1 MEDLDPTTLAD
12 YLAIAAKL
20 LVIKSK
26 AILPSLEIEP
36 EEEEAGVDL
45 ESKLILNK
53 QFKEASKLLKLFDK
67 GITGPPDYLM
77 KINFYP
83 TFRFRKRAH
92 GAILHICDLR
102 NLNLPKAK

>member
-67 GITGPPDYLM
+67 GSNWTAQLPYENKFLSDLPFPQKSPWGNPAYL
-77 KINFYP
+77 
-83 TFRFRKRAH
+83 
-92 GAILHICDLR
+92 
-102 NLNLPKAK
+102 